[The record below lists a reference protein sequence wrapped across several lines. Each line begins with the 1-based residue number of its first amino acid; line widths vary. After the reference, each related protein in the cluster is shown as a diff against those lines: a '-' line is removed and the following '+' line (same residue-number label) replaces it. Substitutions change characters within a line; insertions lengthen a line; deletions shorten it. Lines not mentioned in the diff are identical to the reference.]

1 MKIGIIGVGVVG
13 GALSQWLKV
22 NTSHEVAEWD
32 PYKGKTDDLHRT
44 DAIFICIPVKPGP
57 EGQYQEE
64 LGSSVEFAKGYC
76 KNVFIRSTVLPG
88 TNDRL
93 GTIACPEFL
102 TARIAHDEMERLPIL
117 VGNCLE
123 AFIKEIFPNKKIT
136 MVKNKEAELAKF
148 AHNCFGAVK
157 VTFFN
162 MIYKLSQDMNIN
174 YEDVMKGVFL
184 SGFVNE
190 MHTKVPGPDGLCG
203 YSGFCYP
210 ENMDAFTRWLSWL
223 GKDAVLY
230 SEFFDIIQAHNLIF
244 RPDAGK

>member
-1 MKIGIIGVGVVG
+1 M
-13 GALSQWLKV
+13 
-22 NTSHEVAEWD
+22 T
-32 PYKGKTDDLHRT
+32 
-44 DAIFICIPVKPGP
+44 
-57 EGQYQEE
+57 
-64 LGSSVEFAKGYC
+64 
-76 KNVFIRSTVLPG
+76 
-88 TNDRL
+88 
-93 GTIACPEFL
+93 
-102 TARIAHDEMERLPIL
+102 RLPIL

-190 MHTKVPGPDGLCG
+190 MHTKVPGPDGKLG